1 MNLYLDIETIPGE
14 EEKHEI
20 LKAIHK
26 KKVENGKKVSAK
38 FEEYLLAT
46 SFDGAF
52 GRIVCIGYAIDDKP
66 AQILQGTE
74 TEILKSF
81 WEIAKNANLFIGF
94 NCMDFDLRFIYQRS
108 IISGVMPTQNL
119 MFARYRN
126 NPIFDV
132 MYEWSKW
139 DIKSLIS
146 LDTLARALG
155 IASSKDGGIEGKD
168 VWKYYQAGKIKEI
181 CDYCKKDVEVT
192 RQIYKKMVF
201 AEQEKLPF

>member
-1 MNLYLDIETIPGE
+1 MNLFLDIETIPAE

-20 LKAIHK
+20 LQQIHK
-26 KKVENGKKVSAK
+26 KKLENGKKVSAK
-38 FEEYLLAT
+38 FEEYLLST

-52 GRIVCIGYAIDDKP
+52 GRIVCIGYATDDEP
-66 AQILQGTE
+66 AQILEGTE
-74 TEILKSF
+74 IEMLKSF
-81 WEIAKNANLFIGF
+81 WDIAKGANLFIGF

-108 IISGVMPTQNL
+108 IINGVMPTQNL
-119 MFARYRN
+119 IFARYRN

-132 MYEWSKW
+132 MYEWAKW
-139 DIKSLIS
+139 DTKSLVS
-146 LDTLARALG
+146 LDTLAKALG
-155 IASSKDGGIEGKD
+155 LASSKDGGIEGKD

>member
-1 MNLYLDIETIPGE
+1 MNLFLDIETIPAE

-20 LKAIHK
+20 LQAIHK

-38 FEEYLLAT
+38 FEEYLLST

-52 GRIVCIGYAIDDKP
+52 GRIVCISYAQDDEP
-66 AQILQGTE
+66 AQILEGTE
-74 TEILKSF
+74 KEMLKSF
-81 WEIAKNANLFIGF
+81 WDIAKNANLFIGF

-108 IISGVMPTQNL
+108 IINGVMPTQNL
-119 MFARYRN
+119 IFARYRN

-139 DIKSLIS
+139 DTKSLVS
-146 LDTLARALG
+146 LDTLAKALG
-155 IASSKDGGIEGKD
+155 LASSKDGGIEGKD

-201 AEQEKLPF
+201 AEALKLPF